1 MVLLVP
7 SDDPSDILKLDYHL
21 STSAERSESG
31 KAFIDKINA
40 EFKKEFANDF
50 EVKWGRPDVTLT
62 MPLFSLKGSADVHDI
77 LKKVSTSLTR
87 HRISCRSCRRI
98 PLQCMMHPFWSGVLR
113 QESSCSKYV
122 LQLIGT

>member
-7 SDDPSDILKLDYHL
+7 SEDPSDILKLDYHL

-77 LKKVSTSLTR
+77 LKKVSTSLYASQDIMSKLSKDRTAMYDAPFLE
-87 HRISCRSCRRI
+87 RRA
-98 PLQCMMHPFWSGVLR
+98 
-113 QESSCSKYV
+113 
-122 LQLIGT
+122 